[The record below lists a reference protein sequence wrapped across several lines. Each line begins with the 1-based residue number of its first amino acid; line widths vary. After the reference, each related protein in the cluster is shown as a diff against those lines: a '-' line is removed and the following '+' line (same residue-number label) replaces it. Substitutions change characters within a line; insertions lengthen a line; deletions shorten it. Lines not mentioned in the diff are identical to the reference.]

1 MMQLL
6 PSDILAKLERNT
18 KNDSLLKSRSANTSP
33 YQKPLLQNL
42 QLLPHLSPT
51 IVPATPGHKLLL
63 GQEIAALLMAKWKLM
78 IDILLDLEQRMR
90 IDLRI
95 YRLHREANMEDLAAN
110 QSREKII
117 MRNYLALKIYKEIP
131 WRHLRRA
138 LDGSQLLWERRQ
150 RLLMK
155 AIYNLLLRR

>member
-1 MMQLL
+1 MDFVCDTIITVGSGQWHITNTFTVGMMQLL

-63 GQEIAALLMAKWKLM
+63 GQEIAALLMAK
-78 IDILLDLEQRMR
+78 
-90 IDLRI
+90 
-95 YRLHREANMEDLAAN
+95 
-110 QSREKII
+110 
-117 MRNYLALKIYKEIP
+117 
-131 WRHLRRA
+131 
-138 LDGSQLLWERRQ
+138 
-150 RLLMK
+150 
-155 AIYNLLLRR
+155 